1 MQPRDALNEDAMN
14 EDAMNEGAPTDKAT
28 WRRRARDT
36 RRDLDTAAWSS
47 ALIAAVRRWPTYAAA
62 STVASYLA
70 FGSEADLA
78 PLLGDDQDF
87 VVPRVDP
94 AGGPL
99 VFHRVGSA
107 LRQHAMG
114 MMEPA
119 ADTPRVEPTEI
130 DLVLVPGL
138 AFDRTGVRLGHGAGY
153 YDAWLPLLRPGTPL
167 VGVTHPDL
175 VVHQL
180 PCEGHDVRMT
190 HLLLPGGVVAVSRRS
205 TDDA

>member
-1 MQPRDALNEDAMN
+1 MHRD
-14 EDAMNEGAPTDKAT
+14 APTDKAA
-28 WRRRARDT
+28 WRRWARRT
-36 RRDLDTAAWSS
+36 RRDLDTGAWST
-47 ALIAAVRRWPTYAAA
+47 ALVEVLRRWPTYAAA

-70 FGSEADLA
+70 FGSEADLGR
-78 PLLGDDQDF
+78 LLGDDRVF

-99 VFHRVGSA
+99 GFHRIGGA

-119 ADTPRVEPTEI
+119 ADAPRVDPTAI

-153 YDAWLPLLRPGTPL
+153 YDAWLPLLRPGTPR
-167 VGVTHPDL
+167 VGVAHPAL
-175 VVHQL
+175 VAHEL
-180 PCEGHDVRMT
+180 PCERHDVRMT
-190 HLLLPGGVVAVSRRS
+190 HLLLPGGVVAIERFKA
-205 TDDA
+205 DDD